1 MDISGVV
8 LLQAR
13 LLDLLHIPPGYLT
26 TLVTLYYLAI
36 KNMPT
41 LLGLFPHFQWF
52 AVVAT
57 VLGAPTCVL
66 VGWVHI
72 KRSRLLT
79 SELDMAAESNP
90 YQYKLPPGYT
100 REAYIPAVLAQLKIL
115 RRLAESSALL
125 SDSERAEIGDLEK
138 KLTTLVE
145 GGYLGLPRRSLNF

>member
-1 MDISGVV
+1 M
-8 LLQAR
+8 
-13 LLDLLHIPPGYLT
+13 
-26 TLVTLYYLAI
+26 
-36 KNMPT
+36 
-41 LLGLFPHFQWF
+41 
-52 AVVAT
+52 
-57 VLGAPTCVL
+57 